1 MTEPVNV
8 VEGTA
13 YPFGMKNCDT
23 DVIIAAEW
31 LKTIS
36 RTGLGKGAFASLR
49 AGGQSVF
56 DDPRYAGSPILIA
69 GDNFGCGSSREH
81 AAWALADMGVKV
93 VIAPSF
99 SDIFSGNAFKNGI
112 LTVVLPQGD
121 VDRLMEAA
129 ATDPVSI
136 DLEAQTVTTPFQDRY
151 TFEIDP
157 FRKHCL
163 LGGLDEIGLTMA
175 SDALIE
181 TYEAKVNDQA
191 PWLRPAQAT
200 Q

>member
-1 MTEPVNV
+1 MTAPITV

-36 RTGLGKGAFASLR
+36 RTGLGKGAFAGLR
-49 AGGQSVF
+49 AGAQTVF
-56 DDPRYAGSPILIA
+56 DDPRHVGSPILIA

-112 LTVVLPQGD
+112 LTVVLPQEA
-121 VDRLMEAA
+121 VDRLMDVA
-129 ATDPVSI
+129 ATDSI
-136 DLEAQTVTTPFQDRY
+136 HVDLETQTVTTPFQDRY

-163 LGGLDEIGLTMA
+163 MGGLDEISVTLEFEQNIKDYEKA
-175 SDALIE
+175 IE
-181 TYEAKVNDQA
+181 HEK
-191 PWLRPAQAT
+191 PWQN
-200 Q
+200 

>member
-1 MTEPVNV
+1 MTAPITV

-36 RTGLGKGAFASLR
+36 RTGLGKGAFAGLR
-49 AGGQSVF
+49 ASAQTVF
-56 DDPRYAGSPILIA
+56 DDPCYVGSPILIA

-112 LTVVLPQGD
+112 LTVVLPQEA
-121 VDRLMEAA
+121 VDRLMDVA
-129 ATDPVSI
+129 ATDSI
-136 DLEAQTVTTPFQDRY
+136 HVDLETQTVTTPFQDRY

-163 LGGLDEIGLTMA
+163 MGGLDEISVTLEFEQNIKDYEKA
-175 SDALIE
+175 IE
-181 TYEAKVNDQA
+181 HEK
-191 PWLRPAQAT
+191 PWQN
-200 Q
+200 